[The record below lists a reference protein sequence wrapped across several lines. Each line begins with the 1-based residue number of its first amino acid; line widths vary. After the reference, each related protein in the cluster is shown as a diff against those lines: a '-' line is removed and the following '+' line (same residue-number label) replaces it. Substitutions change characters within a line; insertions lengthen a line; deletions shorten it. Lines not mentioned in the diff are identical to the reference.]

1 MKQVLA
7 FLMVLLPLITTAQ
20 VRVASQAKPKK
31 EVVPYDSISN
41 FPLSPHGFVGQELFL
56 LPKPERLR
64 TFGYSCFKKE
74 DGRYMSAVPY
84 NRVAGHTF
92 EVVDVS
98 EKPSSIR
105 SQIILKLR
113 DKNDDCIYYTDASD
127 PDGQWPFLTLGYKA
141 KYEAENK
148 GKKFHLLYV
157 PHKDFNTGADIKA
170 GRGSVWTFQ
179 EIIAYE
185 DIGSIGYL
193 FNNAQGETVVLSS
206 NTIENSLVSPKTID
220 QYTKKYGQTMV
231 KTALGGKIKVGMPKE
246 LVVLA
251 WGEPDRINTASYG
264 DQWVY
269 GDTHIQCVYFK
280 NGKVTDWN

>member
-7 FLMVLLPLITTAQ
+7 FLVVLLPLITTAQ

-41 FPLSPHGFVGQELFL
+41 IPADPHGFIGQEIFLF
-56 LPKPERLR
+56 PKMERLR
-64 TFGYSCFKKE
+64 SHGYTCFTKA
-74 DGRYMSAVPY
+74 DGGFISSIPHDQ
-84 NRVAGHTF
+84 VAGHTF
-92 EVVDVS
+92 KVEDVIDIKTYS
-98 EKPSSIR
+98 EKTIV
-105 SQIILKLR
+105 KLL
-113 DKNDDCIYYTDASD
+113 DKETGTNYYAEFHDNEF
-127 PDGQWPFLTLGYKA
+127 QWPFLTLGYKE

-157 PHKDFNTGADIKA
+157 PKKDFNTGEEIKV
-170 GRGSVWTFQ
+170 GRGSVWAFQ

-185 DIGSIGYL
+185 DLGSTGYL
-193 FNNAQGETVVLSS
+193 FTNDKGETIVLSAS
-206 NTIENSLVSPKTID
+206 TIENTLVTTDTID
-220 QYTKKYGQTMV
+220 KLVKKYGQAMV
-231 KTALGGKIKVGMPKE
+231 NTALEGSIKIGMTEE
-246 LVVLA
+246 LVRLA
-251 WGEPDRINTASYG
+251 WGEPDRINEASYG